1 MTGFPERNFA
11 DLWSG
16 PGALYSDVALGL
28 SFYCPPESHT
38 TSRSAR
44 PRLRSAEGRGM
55 DCDSDDLSGCTS
67 SGSPAFIPEFSDSD
81 SDGDSG
87 DSFNSFMSTE
97 SNLPGNSKNR
107 PRTHSKSPIQH
118 TNDTP
123 SEQQQVPE
131 SSSSPPW
138 TVRRQR
144 SLSVQAT
151 AVRRSIKNASVSM
164 SPHSQDAL
172 EDLGDALSDL
182 EKKLCQHFRRLE
194 IAGKR
199 GRKVP
204 VLLTPTM
211 QEALDLLVSKREMC
225 GVVPGNK
232 YLFARPQA
240 CSYFRGSDCLRH
252 FAKMCG
258 AKNPES
264 LTSTKLRKQTAT
276 LSQVLNLSNTE
287 LDQLADFLGHDVRV
301 HRQFYRLPEGTL
313 QLAKV
318 SKILMALEQGRM
330 AEFKGKG
337 LDDITIDP
345 EDHALQDSEDENQ
358 NIEEDLDTE
367 MPDET
372 NETSQ
377 PVTIETSNHPSLQA
391 VQRPSRKGPSRTPT
405 SARRTVVKRTWNQ
418 RELSSAR
425 LWITGTQPRFRATGD
440 MTTGCVGAALE
451 PGHNFQD
458 LVKDTEG
465 LSSELHHEDHLSL
478 TAELHHEDHLKKPRR
493 KDTPVLHCPP
503 HIPGAQRMKAAQKAV
518 YLEEQEKDVGD

>member
-1 MTGFPERNFA
+1 MP
-11 DLWSG
+11 
-16 PGALYSDVALGL
+16 L
-28 SFYCPPESHT
+28 SAY
-38 TSRSAR
+38 
-44 PRLRSAEGRGM
+44 
-55 DCDSDDLSGCTS
+55 
-67 SGSPAFIPEFSDSD
+67 I
-81 SDGDSG
+81 
-87 DSFNSFMSTE
+87 
-97 SNLPGNSKNR
+97 
-107 PRTHSKSPIQH
+107 
-118 TNDTP
+118 
-123 SEQQQVPE
+123 
-131 SSSSPPW
+131 
-138 TVRRQR
+138 
-144 SLSVQAT
+144 
-151 AVRRSIKNASVSM
+151 

-204 VLLTPTM
+204 VLLTPAM

-232 YLFARPQA
+232 YLFARPKA

-345 EDHALQDSEDENQ
+345 EVGSKVTHCVVKDPEFCSSRQARNPLLNPEYRQARNPSFKPQNNHALQDTEDEDENQ
-358 NIEEDLDTE
+358 NIEEDLDAE

-377 PVTIETSNHPSLQA
+377 PVTIETSSHPSLQA
-391 VQRPSRKGPSRTPT
+391 VQRPSRTPT

-418 RELSSAR
+418 RE
-425 LWITGTQPRFRATGD
+425 
-440 MTTGCVGAALE
+440 V
-451 PGHNFQD
+451 
-458 LVKDTEG
+458 
-465 LSSELHHEDHLSL
+465 
-478 TAELHHEDHLKKPRR
+478 
-493 KDTPVLHCPP
+493 
-503 HIPGAQRMKAAQKAV
+503 KAV
-518 YLEEQEKDVGD
+518 EKHLMHFINSCRVPGKADCDKCLRLEKVALKRRDWLAVKFYVKNRITALKRTV

>member
-1 MTGFPERNFA
+1 MP
-11 DLWSG
+11 
-16 PGALYSDVALGL
+16 L
-28 SFYCPPESHT
+28 SAY
-38 TSRSAR
+38 
-44 PRLRSAEGRGM
+44 
-55 DCDSDDLSGCTS
+55 
-67 SGSPAFIPEFSDSD
+67 
-81 SDGDSG
+81 
-87 DSFNSFMSTE
+87 
-97 SNLPGNSKNR
+97 
-107 PRTHSKSPIQH
+107 
-118 TNDTP
+118 
-123 SEQQQVPE
+123 
-131 SSSSPPW
+131 
-138 TVRRQR
+138 
-144 SLSVQAT
+144 
-151 AVRRSIKNASVSM
+151 M

-204 VLLTPTM
+204 VLLTPAM

-232 YLFARPQA
+232 YLFARPKA

-345 EDHALQDSEDENQ
+345 EGTPLLNPRIVVYAGQQAGHYQL
-358 NIEEDLDTE
+358 L
-367 MPDET
+367 
-372 NETSQ
+372 
-377 PVTIETSNHPSLQA
+377 SLCPGL
-391 VQRPSRKGPSRTPT
+391 VLLSGPSALT
-405 SARRTVVKRTWNQ
+405 
-418 RELSSAR
+418 LC
-425 LWITGTQPRFRATGD
+425 L
-440 MTTGCVGAALE
+440 LE
-451 PGHNFQD
+451 PLLHLHKAPGDPHTKSRLQES
-458 LVKDTEG
+458 LT
-465 LSSELHHEDHLSL
+465 LSPGQVHLTGPCALTLCLLEPLHHLLQESL
-478 TAELHHEDHLKKPRR
+478 TLSPGQVHLTGPTALTLCLLEPLHHLHKAPGEPHTKSRSGAPYWAMCP
-493 KDTPVLHCPP
+493 DTLP
-503 HIPGAQRMKAAQKAV
+503 PGAPPPPPPGEPHTKSRSGAPYWANCTDTLPPGASPPPPQGSRRASH
-518 YLEEQEKDVGD
+518 

>member
-1 MTGFPERNFA
+1 MP
-11 DLWSG
+11 
-16 PGALYSDVALGL
+16 L
-28 SFYCPPESHT
+28 SAY
-38 TSRSAR
+38 
-44 PRLRSAEGRGM
+44 
-55 DCDSDDLSGCTS
+55 
-67 SGSPAFIPEFSDSD
+67 
-81 SDGDSG
+81 
-87 DSFNSFMSTE
+87 
-97 SNLPGNSKNR
+97 
-107 PRTHSKSPIQH
+107 
-118 TNDTP
+118 
-123 SEQQQVPE
+123 
-131 SSSSPPW
+131 
-138 TVRRQR
+138 
-144 SLSVQAT
+144 
-151 AVRRSIKNASVSM
+151 M

-204 VLLTPTM
+204 VLLTPAM

-232 YLFARPQA
+232 YLFARPKA

-345 EDHALQDSEDENQ
+345 EDHALQDSEDEDENQ
-358 NIEEDLDTE
+358 NIEEDLDAE

-377 PVTIETSNHPSLQA
+377 PVTIETSSHPSLTVTHPHFSSPDSRKENVEPKRGQSRGKA
-391 VQRPSRKGPSRTPT
+391 LDALHKLRTITYFLGSGRTSRKGRSHKACSSHACPSHLNWLLSTWRSSGSTP
-405 SARRTVVKRTWNQ
+405 
-418 RELSSAR
+418 SS
-425 LWITGTQPRFRATGD
+425 
-440 MTTGCVGAALE
+440 
-451 PGHNFQD
+451 
-458 LVKDTEG
+458 
-465 LSSELHHEDHLSL
+465 S
-478 TAELHHEDHLKKPRR
+478 
-493 KDTPVLHCPP
+493 
-503 HIPGAQRMKAAQKAV
+503 
-518 YLEEQEKDVGD
+518 

>member
-1 MTGFPERNFA
+1 MP
-11 DLWSG
+11 
-16 PGALYSDVALGL
+16 L
-28 SFYCPPESHT
+28 SAY
-38 TSRSAR
+38 
-44 PRLRSAEGRGM
+44 
-55 DCDSDDLSGCTS
+55 
-67 SGSPAFIPEFSDSD
+67 
-81 SDGDSG
+81 
-87 DSFNSFMSTE
+87 
-97 SNLPGNSKNR
+97 
-107 PRTHSKSPIQH
+107 
-118 TNDTP
+118 
-123 SEQQQVPE
+123 
-131 SSSSPPW
+131 
-138 TVRRQR
+138 
-144 SLSVQAT
+144 
-151 AVRRSIKNASVSM
+151 M

-225 GVVPGNK
+225 GVVPENK

-264 LTSTKLRKQTAT
+264 LTSIKLRKQTAT

-345 EDHALQDSEDENQ
+345 EDHALQDSEDEDENQ
-358 NIEEDLDTE
+358 NKEEDLDTE

-418 RELSSAR
+418 RENHSHVQVPADKGASGDSFAQLENNIRIRSNEH
-425 LWITGTQPRFRATGD
+425 LTGD
-440 MTTGCVGAALE
+440 
-451 PGHNFQD
+451 
-458 LVKDTEG
+458 
-465 LSSELHHEDHLSL
+465 
-478 TAELHHEDHLKKPRR
+478 
-493 KDTPVLHCPP
+493 
-503 HIPGAQRMKAAQKAV
+503 
-518 YLEEQEKDVGD
+518 

>member
-1 MTGFPERNFA
+1 MP
-11 DLWSG
+11 
-16 PGALYSDVALGL
+16 L
-28 SFYCPPESHT
+28 SAY
-38 TSRSAR
+38 
-44 PRLRSAEGRGM
+44 
-55 DCDSDDLSGCTS
+55 
-67 SGSPAFIPEFSDSD
+67 
-81 SDGDSG
+81 
-87 DSFNSFMSTE
+87 
-97 SNLPGNSKNR
+97 
-107 PRTHSKSPIQH
+107 
-118 TNDTP
+118 
-123 SEQQQVPE
+123 
-131 SSSSPPW
+131 
-138 TVRRQR
+138 
-144 SLSVQAT
+144 
-151 AVRRSIKNASVSM
+151 M

-204 VLLTPTM
+204 VLLTPAM

-232 YLFARPQA
+232 YLFARPKA

-345 EDHALQDSEDENQ
+345 EDHALQDSEDEDENQ
-358 NIEEDLDTE
+358 NLEEDLDAE

-377 PVTIETSNHPSLQA
+377 PVTIETSSHPSLQA

-405 SARRTVVKRTWNQ
+405 SARRTVITALLKYWSGLRSRCSPGLVLVEFCSDEDEDEDAGTHPGAMVCIFEHESKLNTSAIRTH
-418 RELSSAR
+418 EDGSSDYGIFAFNSKYWCDDGKTETENYCGTDCSVFLDDKIGDDFACFYKVMETPRGAR
-425 LWITGTQPRFRATGD
+425 AWKAWRCDCQG
-440 MTTGCVGAALE
+440 
-451 PGHNFQD
+451 
-458 LVKDTEG
+458 KDVTKYTEG
-465 LSSELHHEDHLSL
+465 
-478 TAELHHEDHLKKPRR
+478 
-493 KDTPVLHCPP
+493 C
-503 HIPGAQRMKAAQKAV
+503 
-518 YLEEQEKDVGD
+518 

>member
-1 MTGFPERNFA
+1 MP
-11 DLWSG
+11 
-16 PGALYSDVALGL
+16 L
-28 SFYCPPESHT
+28 SAY
-38 TSRSAR
+38 
-44 PRLRSAEGRGM
+44 
-55 DCDSDDLSGCTS
+55 
-67 SGSPAFIPEFSDSD
+67 
-81 SDGDSG
+81 
-87 DSFNSFMSTE
+87 
-97 SNLPGNSKNR
+97 
-107 PRTHSKSPIQH
+107 
-118 TNDTP
+118 
-123 SEQQQVPE
+123 
-131 SSSSPPW
+131 
-138 TVRRQR
+138 
-144 SLSVQAT
+144 
-151 AVRRSIKNASVSM
+151 M

-204 VLLTPTM
+204 VLLTPAM

-301 HRQFYRLPEGTL
+301 HRQFYRLPEGTI

-345 EDHALQDSEDENQ
+345 EGKDIYKVHVLQDREDENQ

-372 NETSQ
+372 NETTQ

-391 VQRPSRKGPSRTPT
+391 VQRPSRKGPSHTPT
-405 SARRTVVKRTWNQ
+405 SARQTVQKRM
-418 RELSSAR
+418 R
-425 LWITGTQPRFRATGD
+425 D
-440 MTTGCVGAALE
+440 
-451 PGHNFQD
+451 
-458 LVKDTEG
+458 
-465 LSSELHHEDHLSL
+465 
-478 TAELHHEDHLKKPRR
+478 
-493 KDTPVLHCPP
+493 
-503 HIPGAQRMKAAQKAV
+503 QK
-518 YLEEQEKDVGD
+518 E

>member
-1 MTGFPERNFA
+1 MP
-11 DLWSG
+11 
-16 PGALYSDVALGL
+16 L
-28 SFYCPPESHT
+28 SAY
-38 TSRSAR
+38 
-44 PRLRSAEGRGM
+44 
-55 DCDSDDLSGCTS
+55 
-67 SGSPAFIPEFSDSD
+67 
-81 SDGDSG
+81 
-87 DSFNSFMSTE
+87 
-97 SNLPGNSKNR
+97 
-107 PRTHSKSPIQH
+107 
-118 TNDTP
+118 
-123 SEQQQVPE
+123 
-131 SSSSPPW
+131 
-138 TVRRQR
+138 
-144 SLSVQAT
+144 
-151 AVRRSIKNASVSM
+151 M

-204 VLLTPTM
+204 VLLTPAM

-232 YLFARPQA
+232 YLFARPKA

-345 EDHALQDSEDENQ
+345 EDHALQDSEDEDENQ
-358 NIEEDLDTE
+358 NIEEDLDAE

-377 PVTIETSNHPSLQA
+377 PVTIETSSHPSLQA

-405 SARRTVVKRTWNQ
+405 SARQTVVKRTWNP
-418 RELSSAR
+418 REFCQESGLRHPTVLPREWSTSSYSSAKR
-425 LWITGTQPRFRATGD
+425 VVYVILQFCQESGLTSSYSSTKRVVDVIQQFCQESSLRHPTVLPREWSTSSYSSAKRVVYIILQFYQESVLPREWFTSSYTSAKRVVDVILQFCQENGRRHPTLLPREWS
-440 MTTGCVGAALE
+440 TSSYSSAKRVVYVILQFCQE
-451 PGHNFQD
+451 S
-458 LVKDTEG
+458 G
-465 LSSELHHEDHLSL
+465 LTLSYSSAKRVVYVILHFCQESRRRHPTVLPREWSTSTYSSPKRVVYIILQLHHEERPTSSYSSNKKRVAYNFLVPLQRPSL
-478 TAELHHEDHLKKPRR
+478 PGKRAGHSVPEQM
-493 KDTPVLHCPP
+493 
-503 HIPGAQRMKAAQKAV
+503 HIM
-518 YLEEQEKDVGD
+518 EK

>member
-1 MTGFPERNFA
+1 MP
-11 DLWSG
+11 
-16 PGALYSDVALGL
+16 L
-28 SFYCPPESHT
+28 SAY
-38 TSRSAR
+38 
-44 PRLRSAEGRGM
+44 
-55 DCDSDDLSGCTS
+55 
-67 SGSPAFIPEFSDSD
+67 
-81 SDGDSG
+81 
-87 DSFNSFMSTE
+87 
-97 SNLPGNSKNR
+97 
-107 PRTHSKSPIQH
+107 
-118 TNDTP
+118 
-123 SEQQQVPE
+123 
-131 SSSSPPW
+131 
-138 TVRRQR
+138 
-144 SLSVQAT
+144 
-151 AVRRSIKNASVSM
+151 M

-204 VLLTPTM
+204 VLLTPAM

-232 YLFARPQA
+232 YLFARPKA

-345 EDHALQDSEDENQ
+345 EDHALQDSEDEDENQ
-358 NIEEDLDTE
+358 NIEEDLDAE

-377 PVTIETSNHPSLQA
+377 PVTIETSSHPSLQA

-405 SARRTVVKRTWNQ
+405 SARRTVVKRTWNP
-418 RELSSAR
+418 REGLDRDRVRSSVTREELGVEPLLLHVERSQLRWLGHLFRMPPGR
-425 LWITGTQPRFRATGD
+425 LPGEVFRASPTGRRPRGRPRTRWRD
-440 MTTGCVGAALE
+440 YVSRLAWERLGIPPE
-451 PGHNFQD
+451 
-458 LVKDTEG
+458 
-465 LSSELHHEDHLSL
+465 ELAEVCGDREVWASL
-478 TAELHHEDHLKKPRR
+478 LRLLPPRP
-493 KDTPVLHCPP
+493 DS
-503 HIPGAQRMKAAQKAV
+503 G
-518 YLEEQEKDVGD
+518 

>member
-1 MTGFPERNFA
+1 MP
-11 DLWSG
+11 
-16 PGALYSDVALGL
+16 L
-28 SFYCPPESHT
+28 SAY
-38 TSRSAR
+38 
-44 PRLRSAEGRGM
+44 
-55 DCDSDDLSGCTS
+55 
-67 SGSPAFIPEFSDSD
+67 
-81 SDGDSG
+81 
-87 DSFNSFMSTE
+87 
-97 SNLPGNSKNR
+97 
-107 PRTHSKSPIQH
+107 
-118 TNDTP
+118 
-123 SEQQQVPE
+123 
-131 SSSSPPW
+131 
-138 TVRRQR
+138 
-144 SLSVQAT
+144 
-151 AVRRSIKNASVSM
+151 M

-345 EDHALQDSEDENQ
+345 EGLVLLSGPSALTLCLLEPLLHLHKTPGEPHTLPRKGAPIWADHALQDSEDEDENQ

-391 VQRPSRKGPSRTPT
+391 VQRPSRKRPSRTPT

-418 RELSSAR
+418 RECERVSPPCCSLHLFILLPPRSVGDVCIHSDHSLLPAACPAHCLLVVALDAR
-425 LWITGTQPRFRATGD
+425 LKRSTVNNALRRHCETLRNAENAPQPAST
-440 MTTGCVGAALE
+440 
-451 PGHNFQD
+451 
-458 LVKDTEG
+458 
-465 LSSELHHEDHLSL
+465 
-478 TAELHHEDHLKKPRR
+478 
-493 KDTPVLHCPP
+493 
-503 HIPGAQRMKAAQKAV
+503 
-518 YLEEQEKDVGD
+518 

>member
-1 MTGFPERNFA
+1 MP
-11 DLWSG
+11 
-16 PGALYSDVALGL
+16 L
-28 SFYCPPESHT
+28 SAY
-38 TSRSAR
+38 
-44 PRLRSAEGRGM
+44 
-55 DCDSDDLSGCTS
+55 
-67 SGSPAFIPEFSDSD
+67 
-81 SDGDSG
+81 
-87 DSFNSFMSTE
+87 
-97 SNLPGNSKNR
+97 
-107 PRTHSKSPIQH
+107 
-118 TNDTP
+118 
-123 SEQQQVPE
+123 
-131 SSSSPPW
+131 
-138 TVRRQR
+138 
-144 SLSVQAT
+144 
-151 AVRRSIKNASVSM
+151 M

-204 VLLTPTM
+204 VLLTPAM

-232 YLFARPQA
+232 YLFARPKA

-276 LSQVLNLSNTE
+276 LSQVLHLSNTE

-301 HRQFYRLPEGTL
+301 HRQFYRLTEGTL

-345 EDHALQDSEDENQ
+345 EDHALQDSEDEDENQ
-358 NIEEDLDTE
+358 NIEEDLDAE

-377 PVTIETSNHPSLQA
+377 PVTIETSSHPSLQA

-405 SARRTVVKRTWNQ
+405 SARRTVVKRTWNP
-418 RELSSAR
+418 REVKAVEKHLMHFINSCRVPGKADCDKCLR
-425 LWITGTQPRFRATGD
+425 LEKVALKRRDWRPHSPRHPSTRPPMSKRTQKGSERTQTKATRDTSEEPQGTTTRPRERPGPPSTPRTPSQPNHRANCT
-440 MTTGCVGAALE
+440 
-451 PGHNFQD
+451 
-458 LVKDTEG
+458 
-465 LSSELHHEDHLSL
+465 
-478 TAELHHEDHLKKPRR
+478 
-493 KDTPVLHCPP
+493 CPP
-503 HIPGAQRMKAAQKAV
+503 GPAPLRHPSP
-518 YLEEQEKDVGD
+518 L

>member
-1 MTGFPERNFA
+1 MP
-11 DLWSG
+11 
-16 PGALYSDVALGL
+16 L
-28 SFYCPPESHT
+28 SAY
-38 TSRSAR
+38 
-44 PRLRSAEGRGM
+44 
-55 DCDSDDLSGCTS
+55 
-67 SGSPAFIPEFSDSD
+67 
-81 SDGDSG
+81 
-87 DSFNSFMSTE
+87 
-97 SNLPGNSKNR
+97 
-107 PRTHSKSPIQH
+107 
-118 TNDTP
+118 
-123 SEQQQVPE
+123 
-131 SSSSPPW
+131 
-138 TVRRQR
+138 
-144 SLSVQAT
+144 
-151 AVRRSIKNASVSM
+151 M

-287 LDQLADFLGHDVRV
+287 LDQLADFVGHDVRV

-318 SKILMALEQGRM
+318 SKAHFSLLMALEQGRM

-345 EDHALQDSEDENQ
+345 EDHALQDSEDEDENQ

-377 PVTIETSNHPSLQA
+377 PVTIETSN
-391 VQRPSRKGPSRTPT
+391 QRPSRTPT

-418 RELSSAR
+418 RENQQK
-425 LWITGTQPRFRATGD
+425 GTFPQGMF
-440 MTTGCVGAALE
+440 
-451 PGHNFQD
+451 
-458 LVKDTEG
+458 
-465 LSSELHHEDHLSL
+465 
-478 TAELHHEDHLKKPRR
+478 
-493 KDTPVLHCPP
+493 
-503 HIPGAQRMKAAQKAV
+503 
-518 YLEEQEKDVGD
+518 